1 MSVPSLSGKTALVTG
16 ATNGIGKETALA
28 LARAGAT
35 VVIVGRNRALTEATA
50 EEIRCATG
58 NYQVD
63 YLVADLSSRAE
74 TRRIAEEFLA
84 SERPLHIL
92 VNNAGALFHRFEESP
107 EGVEMSW
114 ALNHLGYFHLTRLL
128 QEKIIESAPAR
139 IINVSSVAHNFA
151 LNGIHFSDPQY
162 RRGYIGFLSYAQSKL
177 ANLLFTR
184 ELAKRLRGSGVTVN
198 AVHPGIVAS
207 QFGQRSAVFRFFSLC
222 LAPFRRNVAKGA
234 ETVIYLAMSPAVE
247 GVTGEYFA
255 DNQIRGISHW
265 ARNERLAQQL
275 WEVSERSIPAA

>member
-92 VNNAGALFHRFEESP
+92 VNYGT
-107 EGVEMSW
+107 
-114 ALNHLGYFHLTRLL
+114 TR
-128 QEKIIESAPAR
+128 
-139 IINVSSVAHNFA
+139 IN
-151 LNGIHFSDPQY
+151 I
-162 RRGYIGFLSYAQSKL
+162 SKP
-177 ANLLFTR
+177 
-184 ELAKRLRGSGVTVN
+184 S
-198 AVHPGIVAS
+198 
-207 QFGQRSAVFRFFSLC
+207 
-222 LAPFRRNVAKGA
+222 
-234 ETVIYLAMSPAVE
+234 
-247 GVTGEYFA
+247 
-255 DNQIRGISHW
+255 NQIFISYFKTLETSFIMKPL
-265 ARNERLAQQL
+265 ARTDYTD
-275 WEVSERSIPAA
+275 